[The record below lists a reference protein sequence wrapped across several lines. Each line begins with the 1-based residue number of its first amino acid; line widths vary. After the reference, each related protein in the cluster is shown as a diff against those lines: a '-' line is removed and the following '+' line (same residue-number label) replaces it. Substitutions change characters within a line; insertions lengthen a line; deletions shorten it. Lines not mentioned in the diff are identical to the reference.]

1 MPRLAWAAKP
11 LVGLARQSPVEAA
24 VLLRTQTASL
34 LGAITDGHHF
44 PAAAV
49 PAASET
55 ESPCPA
61 LLTAVSDRV
70 LFWGV
75 GERRIIGG

>member
-1 MPRLAWAAKP
+1 M
-11 LVGLARQSPVEAA
+11 
-24 VLLRTQTASL
+24 LLRTQTASL

-49 PAASET
+49 PAASEI
-55 ESPCPA
+55 ESPSPA
-61 LLTAVSDRV
+61 LLTAVGDRI

-75 GERRIIGG
+75 GGRRITGG